1 MLDVRKQQVLNKI
14 AQLTQQARTLYGAD
28 AVPAGLETRFD
39 LRGRTAGQACWRGNN
54 SWMRFNVDMMANSG
68 WDHLYNNT
76 VPHELAHIICMH
88 KGWDRGHGPAWRRV
102 CIQLGGDGQRCHSE
116 EVTYAKGKTY
126 YYTTSTGQV
135 QAISVIRHR
144 KIQQGAVYHLRGA
157 GGHIDRNCRWT
168 TDADA
173 VNAA

>member
-1 MLDVRKQQVLNKI
+1 MLAERQKQMLTRIEELINK
-14 AQLTQQARTLYGAD
+14 ARVLYGND
-28 AVPAGLETRFD
+28 CIPSSLQIRFD
-39 LRGRTAGQACWRGNN
+39 LRGRSAGQAGHQNGNF
-54 SWMRFNVDMMANSG
+54 WLRFNTDMMKNSG

-76 VPHELAHIICMH
+76 TPHEVAHIICMH
-88 KGWDRGHGPAWRRV
+88 KGWDRGHGTAWRRV

-116 EVTYAKGKTY
+116 AVTYAKGQTY

-144 KIQQGAVYHLRGA
+144 KIQQGAVYRFRGA

-168 TDADA
+168 TNADA